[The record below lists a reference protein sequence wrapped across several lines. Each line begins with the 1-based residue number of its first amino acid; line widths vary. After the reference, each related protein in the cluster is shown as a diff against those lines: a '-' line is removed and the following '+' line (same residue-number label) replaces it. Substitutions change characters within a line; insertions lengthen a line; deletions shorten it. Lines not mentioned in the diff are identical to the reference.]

1 MNSVNITDH
10 TENFVGITHHY
21 LLISFYMQKIYY
33 NSDIKSKKLGFG
45 RILKII
51 YSIVFGWME
60 EGEENISDD
69 GRISHDEHE
78 ALAMKQFTR
87 TIGISPDPATQL
99 VMDRT
104 ATRKRFFG
112 GEL

>member
-1 MNSVNITDH
+1 M
-10 TENFVGITHHY
+10 E
-21 LLISFYMQKIYY
+21 
-33 NSDIKSKKLGFG
+33 
-45 RILKII
+45 
-51 YSIVFGWME
+51 E

-104 ATRKRFFG
+104 ATRKRFFRG
-112 GEL
+112 GVVSSVLWRKWSF

>member
-1 MNSVNITDH
+1 
-10 TENFVGITHHY
+10 
-21 LLISFYMQKIYY
+21 MQKIYY

-104 ATRKRFFG
+104 ATRKRFFR